1 MEEPSQQPTSL
12 LRPSLLNVLS
22 LDLWRGL
29 SASEHP
35 FLVLTAVLAVYIA
48 TCRALSYRHQEVLRR
63 RFGYG
68 DGVGREREALSRMTA
83 HEAQLIIRY
92 IANYE
97 FPLFHKVSLEFALF
111 KVRLSLSSVS
121 RLLLGME

>member
-12 LRPSLLNVLS
+12 PRPSLLNVPS
-22 LDLWRGL
+22 LDLRRGL
-29 SASEHP
+29 SASSWSENP
-35 FLVLTAVLAVYIA
+35 FLILTTVLAVYIA
-48 TCRALSYRHQEVLRR
+48 TCRALRYRHQEVLRR

-68 DGVGREREALSRMTA
+68 DGVGKDRAALSRMTA
-83 HEAQLIIRY
+83 HEAQQIIRY

-111 KVRLSLSSVS
+111 KVRD
-121 RLLLGME
+121 